1 MLCQYKD
8 IFGKPNEGAHSYRFL
23 GIAIVDFLMTIIGA
37 IIIAYYFKYDYIV
50 TIIVTFI
57 IGIIVHRIFCVD
69 TALNSIIFDIKTKQL
84 NNNNEP
90 SNI

>member
-1 MLCQYKD
+1 MLCKYKD

-23 GIAIVDFLMTIIGA
+23 GIAIVDFMLTLIGA
-37 IIIAYYFKYDYIV
+37 IIIAAYFKYDYIV

-57 IGIIVHRIFCVD
+57 IGILVHRIFCVD

-84 NNNNEP
+84 DNNNEP
-90 SNI
+90 NDI